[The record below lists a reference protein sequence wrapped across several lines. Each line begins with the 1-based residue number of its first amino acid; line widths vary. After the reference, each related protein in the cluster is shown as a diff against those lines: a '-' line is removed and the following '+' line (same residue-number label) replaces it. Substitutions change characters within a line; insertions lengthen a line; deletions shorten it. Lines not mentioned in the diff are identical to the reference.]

1 MSDHVIPPGE
11 RFPGTAADSHG
22 HGHGHGDEHV
32 VPIGTYVAV
41 FAALMVLTVVT
52 VAASRID
59 LGPLNTP
66 VALAIAIL
74 KAVLVVLFFMHVR
87 WSPRLIGLVFAASL
101 FWLFHMIAGTAADY
115 LTRSEVD
122 PRPSH
127 PVGQRA
133 PGS

>member
-1 MSDHVIPPGE
+1 MSDHVTAPGE
-11 RFPGTAADSHG
+11 RFPGTTQDAHRAHQD
-22 HGHGHGDEHV
+22 HV

-66 VALAIAIL
+66 VAMAIAIA
-74 KAVLVVLFFMHVR
+74 KAILVVLFFMHVK
-87 WSPRLIGLVFAASL
+87 WSPRLIALAFAASL
-101 FWLFHMIAGTAADY
+101 FWLFHMLAGTAVDY

-122 PRPSH
+122 PRPNH
-127 PVGQRA
+127 PVGMREPA
-133 PGS
+133 P